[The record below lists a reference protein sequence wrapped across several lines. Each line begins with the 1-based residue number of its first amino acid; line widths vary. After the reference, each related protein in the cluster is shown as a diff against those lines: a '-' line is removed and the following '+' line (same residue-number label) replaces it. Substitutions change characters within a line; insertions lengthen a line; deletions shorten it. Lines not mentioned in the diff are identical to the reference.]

1 MKPITPP
8 CQSASMENSFS
19 VVDRHVK
26 DEMFTDL
33 DFDQHGC
40 TRLYMMRIEI
50 GKWVTQSH
58 DNDES
63 HKISMMSRDQL
74 V

>member
-1 MKPITPP
+1 
-8 CQSASMENSFS
+8 MENSFS

-50 GKWVTQSH
+50 GQWVTQSH

-63 HKISMMSRDQL
+63 HKISMMSRDQRSTCL
-74 V
+74 TSVFYQLS